1 MITVGNPPH
10 KEQAMDSTMSLY
22 HKAMSINPNAGAWCE
37 TLGLSRNALAVAK
50 LRGRLSPG
58 LAGALA
64 SNMPNEDVQRW
75 INIATIE
82 GEQNTTIK
90 GRLQRVLKL

>member
-1 MITVGNPPH
+1 M
-10 KEQAMDSTMSLY
+10 ESTLTLY
-22 HKAMSINPNAGAWCE
+22 HKAMAIEPNAANWCN

-64 SNMPNEDVQRW
+64 SNIPGEDPQRW
-75 INIATIE
+75 INIATVEAEANPSIR
-82 GEQNTTIK
+82 
-90 GRLQRVLKL
+90 GRLMRVLKL

>member
-1 MITVGNPPH
+1 
-10 KEQAMDSTMSLY
+10 MDSTMSLY
-22 HKAMSINPNAGAWCE
+22 HKAMTINPNASAWCE

-50 LRGRLSPG
+50 IRGRLSPG

-64 SNMPNEDVQRW
+64 SNLPNEDVQRW

-82 GEQNTTIK
+82 GEHNTTIK
-90 GRLQRVLKL
+90 GRLKRVLKL